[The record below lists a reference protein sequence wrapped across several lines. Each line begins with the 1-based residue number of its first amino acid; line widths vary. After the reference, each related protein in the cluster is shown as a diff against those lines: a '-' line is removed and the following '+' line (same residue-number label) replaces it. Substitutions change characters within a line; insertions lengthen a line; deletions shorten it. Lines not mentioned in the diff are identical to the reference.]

1 MSPSSF
7 EAQLKQYVDLALHV
21 GLNLQPGQDLN
32 VTGGG
37 NGPAIQPFI
46 RQLVENAY
54 KAGARY
60 VDVLWEDD
68 QLAAIRL
75 QHAGRESLEF
85 YPQWRVDR
93 SLDAI
98 ERGSALMSVF
108 AAHPN
113 LLANQDVERVAI
125 AGKAQAQAG
134 QPVSDAVGRG
144 ATNWLGVAVPS
155 PAWAALVFPD
165 RPAEEQ
171 IPALWKAIFST
182 MRLDRPDPVTAWKE
196 HIARL
201 VTRRTHLNERRY
213 QALIFT
219 GPGTDLTVG
228 LAPGHQWCGG
238 QEVTT
243 TGIPYTPNLP
253 TEEVFTLPHREK
265 VDGVVRASKPLSLR
279 GVLIEE
285 FSLTFRAGRVVD
297 FSATRGGE
305 VLGKLLE
312 MDEGAGRLGEVAL
325 VPHSSPIS
333 QSGLLFYNTLFDENA
348 ACHLALGRGYWSSLE
363 DGSAL
368 SKEEFM
374 AASGNVSMVHVDF
387 MVGSGEIDVDGLT
400 ATGEREPLLRS
411 GEWAF
416 TV

>member
-1 MSPSSF
+1 MSPTAF
-7 EAQLKQYVDLALHV
+7 ETQLNTYIDLALHV
-21 GLNLQPGQDLN
+21 GLNLQQGQDLN
-32 VTGGG
+32 VSGQGS
-37 NGPAIQPFI
+37 GPAVQPFI

-60 VDVLWEDD
+60 VDVLWTDD

-75 QHAGRESLEF
+75 QHASRDSLAF
-85 YPQWRVDR
+85 VPQWRIDR
-93 SLDAI
+93 SLAAI
-98 ERGSALMSVF
+98 ERGSAVMSVF
-108 AAHPN
+108 AADPN

-134 QPVSDAVGRG
+134 QPVNDAMRRG

-155 PAWAALVFPD
+155 PAWAGLVFPG
-165 RPAEEQ
+165 RPAGERL
-171 IPALWKAIFST
+171 PALWEAIFST
-182 MRLDRPDPVTAWKE
+182 MRLDQPDPVAAWKE

-201 VTRRTHLNERRY
+201 VARRIHLNERRY

-238 QEVTT
+238 QEMTT

-297 FSATRGGE
+297 FSAANGGE

-348 ACHLALGRGYWSSLE
+348 ACHLALGRGYWSSL
-363 DGSAL
+363 DGGSAL

-374 AASGNVSMVHVDF
+374 AAAGNVSMVHVDF

-400 ATGEREPLLRS
+400 PSGEREALLRG

-416 TV
+416 

>member
-1 MSPSSF
+1 MSPTPF
-7 EAQLKQYVDLALHV
+7 ETQLSTYVDLALRI
-21 GLNLQPGQDLN
+21 GLNLQPGQDLL

-37 NGPAIQPFI
+37 SGPAIRPFL
-46 RQLVENAY
+46 RQLTKNAY
-54 KAGARY
+54 KGGARY
-60 VDVLWEDD
+60 VDVLWSDD

-75 QHAGRESLEF
+75 QHASRESLTF

-93 SLDAI
+93 SLAAI
-98 ERGSALMSVF
+98 ERGSALMSVL
-108 AAHPN
+108 AGDPN
-113 LLANQDVERVAI
+113 LMAEQDVERVAI

-134 QPVSDAVGRG
+134 KPVSDAVGRG

-155 PAWAALVFPD
+155 PAWAALLFPD
-165 RPAEEQ
+165 RPVEER
-171 IPALWKAIFST
+171 IPALWQAIFST
-182 MRLDRPDPVTAWKE
+182 MRMDRPDPLAAWEK
-196 HIARL
+196 HIAQL
-201 VTRRTHLNERRY
+201 LARRSRLNERRY
-213 QALIFT
+213 QALIFS

-238 QEVTT
+238 RETTT
-243 TGIPYTPNLP
+243 TGIPFTPNLP

-265 VDGVVRASKPLSLR
+265 VDGIVRASKPLSLR

-285 FSLTFRAGRVVD
+285 FTLTFRAGRVVD
-297 FSATRGGE
+297 FSAASGGE
-305 VLGKLLE
+305 VLGKILE

-348 ACHLALGRGYWSSLE
+348 ACHLALGRGYKSSL
-363 DGSAL
+363 DGGTEL

-374 AASGNVSMVHVDF
+374 AGGGNESLVHVDF

-400 ATGEREPLLRS
+400 ASGQREPLLRA

-416 TV
+416 MG